1 MRISMRPSAA
11 AEAPVR
17 IEARTLDAMG
27 AVHAVASSASHRFSK
42 DAQLS
47 IRLVKG
53 HGVEGDAHAGPFIRH
68 RYLARRQPLMPN
80 TRQVHLIQSELFEAL
95 RTEGFDVSPGDLGEN
110 ITTRGIDLLKLPLG
124 SLLHI
129 GPEAGPCAIV
139 ELTGLRTP
147 CGAIDRFKKQLKR
160 AMIVRACDQVT
171 FRAGVLGVVRAS
183 GEVGKGDAIAVE
195 LPRGVLVP
203 LPAIG

>member
-1 MRISMRPSAA
+1 MQISMRPPAA

-17 IEARTLDAMG
+17 IEARTLDTTG
-27 AVHAVASSASHRFSK
+27 VVQAVASSASHRFSK
-42 DAQLS
+42 DLQLI
-47 IRLVKG
+47 IRLVNG

-68 RYLARRQPLMPN
+68 RYLARQQPLMPN
-80 TRQVHLIQSELFEAL
+80 NRQVHLIQSELFEAL
-95 RTEGFDVSPGDLGEN
+95 RTEGFDVSPGELGEN

-124 SLLHI
+124 SLLRI
-129 GPEAGPCAIV
+129 GPEVGPCAIV

-147 CGAIDRFKKQLKR
+147 CGAIDKFKEKLKR
-160 AMIVRACDQVT
+160 AMIVRSGDQVT

-183 GEVGKGDAIAVE
+183 GEVGKGDAITVE
-195 LPRGVLVP
+195 LPRGVLLP

>member
-1 MRISMRPSAA
+1 M
-11 AEAPVR
+11 
-17 IEARTLDAMG
+17 ARTLDTRG
-27 AVHAVASSASHRFSK
+27 VVHAVASSASHHFSK

-47 IRLVKG
+47 IRLVKS

-68 RYLARRQPLMPN
+68 RYIARRQPLMPN
-80 TRQVHLIQSELFEAL
+80 NRQVHLIQSELFEAL

-147 CGAIDRFKKQLKR
+147 CGAIDKFKERLKR
-160 AMIVRACDQVT
+160 AMIVRSGDQVT

-183 GEVGKGDAIAVE
+183 GEVGKGDAIVVE
-195 LPRGVLVP
+195 LPRGVLLP